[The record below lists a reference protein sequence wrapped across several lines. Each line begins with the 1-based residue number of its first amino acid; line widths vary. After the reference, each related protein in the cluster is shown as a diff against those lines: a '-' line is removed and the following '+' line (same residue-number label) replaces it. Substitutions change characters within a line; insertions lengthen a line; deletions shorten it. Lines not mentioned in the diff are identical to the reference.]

1 MLLVL
6 SHFVFARSERPTN
19 SYERTFRKS
28 LANEAVSFT
37 KADRIDSGA
46 CFNFGGVVQAT
57 LFNEV
62 SYGIAYG
69 I

>member
-37 KADRIDSGA
+37 KADRIDSSA

-57 LFNEV
+57 LVDEFFYGN
-62 SYGIAYG
+62 SYSV
-69 I
+69 